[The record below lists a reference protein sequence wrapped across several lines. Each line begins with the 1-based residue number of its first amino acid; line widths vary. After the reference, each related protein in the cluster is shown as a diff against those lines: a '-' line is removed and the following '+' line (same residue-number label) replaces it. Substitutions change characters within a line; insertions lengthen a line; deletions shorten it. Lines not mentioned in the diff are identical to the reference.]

1 MTKRRKQ
8 TTSFT
13 PPPPRSLRSRKR
25 KCWDESEEIAP
36 SGEAVEAQ
44 PSHLEQDTEGRV
56 LNTSS
61 SPKDPHH
68 PLTACTTHPSEQA
81 NKARDTTAPKQE
93 GDPVE
98 ESAVVTGFEGEQA
111 IGGAVEREGTEES
124 VPTNQDGGDSPQEDH
139 SVESSVKDD
148 EGKEEEDIKTQSFL
162 SFPPHPL
169 TVAVGVGERP
179 QPSLLPSKEVNVGD
193 GDSQTDNEEEQCGE
207 KNPKPKMEELDSEQ
221 QEAIDDRGV
230 CLGGGREGPP
240 VEEDRSVEAPVKKRR
255 RRMGMCG
262 LGERERERRRGIEE
276 ERQKERKSV
285 TEGGREGEEMVLVR
299 KAEEE
304 KVEKEREED
313 IEQSGDSGGGDANL
327 VAVEGTAATLSSD
340 PSLFS
345 SIPPSAPL
353 GSTTEQTKKEKE
365 EEEKLDEEQLQSGG
379 EASHAGP
386 SEVAY
391 SGPEQVTGEGLRTG
405 LEVDALGSEQPV
417 VLGEEELDTEGV
429 VEKNQEGDRGG
440 CGSNE
445 PEESP
450 PRAPTPS
457 STTTPTSI
465 PLEVGTERE
474 HHGEVQSSPTQRER
488 GAEDGAGAGTV
499 DNPRALSLA
508 PADRV
513 ESTMPPPTKPSPG
526 REGNNQAAVTTGGSE
541 ENNQAAVTPGSSEE
555 NNQVAV
561 TPGGSEEN
569 NLAAVTPGG
578 SEENNQAAVT
588 PGGSEENNQV
598 AVTPG
603 GSEENN
609 QAAVTPGGSE
619 ENNQAAVTPGGS
631 EENNQAAVTPG
642 GSEENNQAAVTPGGS
657 EENNQAA
664 VTPGG
669 SEENNQAAVTP
680 GGSEENNQAA
690 VIPGGSEE
698 NNLAAVT
705 PGGSEENNHS
715 TTPDLTR
722 ADDDAT
728 VVDPFGAL
736 ALNYVSDSQLNTI
749 TLTEKEEEEKEE
761 GHEDATELVCGLI
774 RELSYL
780 NRAVMATHREL
791 ESLRRGNKTAR
802 PPPRRVF
809 PPRRSEI

>member
-1 MTKRRKQ
+1 MTKKRTQ

-13 PPPPRSLRSRKR
+13 PPQPRSLRSRKR
-25 KCWDESEEIAP
+25 KCCDESEEIAP

-56 LNTSS
+56 LNTTSP
-61 SPKDPHH
+61 PKDPHH
-68 PLTACTTHPSEQA
+68 PLTACTTHPSQQA
-81 NKARDTTAPKQE
+81 NKAGDTTAPKQE

-98 ESAVVTGFEGEQA
+98 ESPVVTGFEGEQA
-111 IGGAVEREGTEES
+111 IGGAVERAGTEEA

-179 QPSLLPSKEVNVGD
+179 QPFLLPSKEVNVGD

-230 CLGGGREGPP
+230 CLGVGREGPP
-240 VEEDRSVEAPVKKRR
+240 VEEDRSVEAPVKKRK

-262 LGERERERRRGIEE
+262 LGERERRERRRG
-276 ERQKERKSV
+276 
-285 TEGGREGEEMVLVR
+285 GEMVLAR

-313 IEQSGDSGGGDANL
+313 IGRSGDSGGGDANL
-327 VAVEGTAATLSSD
+327 VAVEGTAAASSSSH
-340 PSLFS
+340 PSLLS

-353 GSTTEQTKKEKE
+353 GSTTEQTKNEKE

-405 LEVDALGSEQPV
+405 LEVDVLGSEQPV

-429 VEKNQEGDRGG
+429 VEKNQEGDREG

-457 STTTPTSI
+457 TTTTPTSI
-465 PLEVGTERE
+465 PLEAGTERE

-499 DNPRALSLA
+499 ANPQALSLA

-526 REGNNQAAVTTGGSE
+526 REG
-541 ENNQAAVTPGSSEE
+541 
-555 NNQVAV
+555 
-561 TPGGSEEN
+561 
-569 NLAAVTPGG
+569 
-578 SEENNQAAVT
+578 
-588 PGGSEENNQV
+588 
-598 AVTPG
+598 
-603 GSEENN
+603 NN

-642 GSEENNQAAVTPGGS
+642 GSEENNQAAVTSGGS
-657 EENNQAA
+657 EENNQ
-664 VTPGG
+664 
-669 SEENNQAAVTP
+669 
-680 GGSEENNQAA
+680 
-690 VIPGGSEE
+690 
-698 NNLAAVT
+698 AAVT

-736 ALNYVSDSQLNTI
+736 ALNYVSDSQLNTM
-749 TLTEKEEEEKEE
+749 TEEEEKEG

-780 NRAVMATHREL
+780 NRVVMATRREL

-802 PPPRRVF
+802 PPPRRIF

>member
-1 MTKRRKQ
+1 MTKKRTQ

-13 PPPPRSLRSRKR
+13 PPQPRSLRSRKR
-25 KCWDESEEIAP
+25 KCSDESEESAP

-44 PSHLEQDTEGRV
+44 PSHLEQQDTEGTV
-56 LNTSS
+56 LNTTSP
-61 SPKDPHH
+61 PKDPHC
-68 PLTACTTHPSEQA
+68 PLTACTTHPSQQA
-81 NKARDTTAPKQE
+81 NKAGDTTAPKQE

-98 ESAVVTGFEGEQA
+98 ESPVVPGFEGEQA
-111 IGGAVEREGTEES
+111 IGRAVEGAGTEES

-148 EGKEEEDIKTQSFL
+148 EGREEEDIKTQSFL

-169 TVAVGVGERP
+169 TVAQP

-193 GDSQTDNEEEQCGE
+193 GDSQTDNE
-207 KNPKPKMEELDSEQ
+207 EELDSEQ

-240 VEEDRSVEAPVKKRR
+240 VEEDRSVEEPVKKRR

-276 ERQKERKSV
+276 QWQKERKSV

-313 IEQSGDSGGGDANL
+313 IGQSGDSGDGCANL
-327 VAVEGTAATLSSD
+327 VAVEGTTAASSSD
-340 PSLFS
+340 PSLLSF
-345 SIPPSAPL
+345 IPPPAPP
-353 GSTTEQTKKEKE
+353 GSTTEQGNKEKE
-365 EEEKLDEEQLQSGG
+365 EEKEEGEKLDEEQLQSGG
-379 EASHAGP
+379 EASHADP

-391 SGPEQVTGEGLRTG
+391 SGTEQVTGEGLRTG
-405 LEVDALGSEQPV
+405 LEVDPLGSEQPV
-417 VLGEEELDTEGV
+417 VLVEEELDTEGV

-465 PLEVGTERE
+465 PLEAGAERE

-488 GAEDGAGAGTV
+488 GAEDGAGTGTV
-499 DNPRALSLA
+499 ADPRALILV
-508 PADRV
+508 PADRG
-513 ESTMPPPTKPSPG
+513 ESTMSPPTEPSPG
-526 REGNNQAAVTTGGSE
+526 REGH
-541 ENNQAAVTPGSSEE
+541 
-555 NNQVAV
+555 
-561 TPGGSEEN
+561 
-569 NLAAVTPGG
+569 
-578 SEENNQAAVT
+578 NQAAVT
-588 PGGSEENNQV
+588 PGG
-598 AVTPG
+598 
-603 GSEENN
+603 
-609 QAAVTPGGSE
+609 
-619 ENNQAAVTPGGS
+619 
-631 EENNQAAVTPG
+631 
-642 GSEENNQAAVTPGGS
+642 
-657 EENNQAA
+657 
-664 VTPGG
+664 
-669 SEENNQAAVTP
+669 
-680 GGSEENNQAA
+680 
-690 VIPGGSEE
+690 
-698 NNLAAVT
+698 L
-705 PGGSEENNHS
+705 EENNHS

-722 ADDDAT
+722 DDDAAA
-728 VVDPFGAL
+728 VVDPFGGL
-736 ALNYVSDSQLNTI
+736 ALDYVSDSQLNTI
-749 TLTEKEEEEKEE
+749 TLTEREEEEKDE

-780 NRAVMATHREL
+780 NRVVMATHREL

>member
-1 MTKRRKQ
+1 MTKKRKQ

-13 PPPPRSLRSRKR
+13 PPQPRSLRSRKR
-25 KCWDESEEIAP
+25 KCSDESEESAP

-44 PSHLEQDTEGRV
+44 PSHLEQDTEGTV
-56 LNTSS
+56 LNTTSP
-61 SPKDPHH
+61 PKDPHR
-68 PLTACTTHPSEQA
+68 PLTACTTHPSQQA
-81 NKARDTTAPKQE
+81 NKAGDTTAPKQE

-98 ESAVVTGFEGEQA
+98 ESPVVPGFEGEQA
-111 IGGAVEREGTEES
+111 IGGAVEGAGTEES

-148 EGKEEEDIKTQSFL
+148 EGREEEDIKTQSFL

-169 TVAVGVGERP
+169 TVAQPQP

-193 GDSQTDNEEEQCGE
+193 GDSQTDNEEE
-207 KNPKPKMEELDSEQ
+207 LDSEQ

-230 CLGGGREGPP
+230 SLGGGREGPP
-240 VEEDRSVEAPVKKRR
+240 VEEDRSVEEPVKKRR

-276 ERQKERKSV
+276 QWQKERKSA
-285 TEGGREGEEMVLVR
+285 TEGGREGEEMVLGR

-313 IEQSGDSGGGDANL
+313 IGQSGDSGGGCDNL
-327 VAVEGTAATLSSD
+327 VAVEGTTAASSSD
-340 PSLFS
+340 PSLLSF
-345 SIPPSAPL
+345 IPPSAPL
-353 GSTTEQTKKEKE
+353 GSTTEQGKKEKE
-365 EEEKLDEEQLQSGG
+365 EEKEEGEKLDEEQLQSGG
-379 EASHAGP
+379 EASHADP

-391 SGPEQVTGEGLRTG
+391 SGTEQVTGEGLRTG
-405 LEVDALGSEQPV
+405 LEVDPLGSEQPV
-417 VLGEEELDTEGV
+417 VLVEEQLDTEGV

-450 PRAPTPS
+450 LRAPTPS
-457 STTTPTSI
+457 STTTSTSI
-465 PLEVGTERE
+465 PLEAGAERE

-488 GAEDGAGAGTV
+488 GAEDGAGTGTV
-499 DNPRALSLA
+499 VDPRALILV
-508 PADRV
+508 PADRG
-513 ESTMPPPTKPSPG
+513 ESTMPPPTKPGPG
-526 REGNNQAAVTTGGSE
+526 REGHNQ
-541 ENNQAAVTPGSSEE
+541 
-555 NNQVAV
+555 
-561 TPGGSEEN
+561 
-569 NLAAVTPGG
+569 
-578 SEENNQAAVT
+578 
-588 PGGSEENNQV
+588 
-598 AVTPG
+598 
-603 GSEENN
+603 
-609 QAAVTPGGSE
+609 
-619 ENNQAAVTPGGS
+619 
-631 EENNQAAVTPG
+631 
-642 GSEENNQAAVTPGGS
+642 
-657 EENNQAA
+657 
-664 VTPGG
+664 
-669 SEENNQAAVTP
+669 
-680 GGSEENNQAA
+680 
-690 VIPGGSEE
+690 
-698 NNLAAVT
+698 AAVT

-722 ADDDAT
+722 DDDDA

-736 ALNYVSDSQLNTI
+736 ALDYVSDSQLNTI

-780 NRAVMATHREL
+780 NRVVMATHREL